1 MNQDTVVVVGAG
13 FGGLAAA
20 IRLRAMGH
28 RVVVLEAT
36 DQAGGRARVLQ
47 SAGFQFDAGP
57 TVVTAPYL
65 FEELFSLAGYDA
77 HDFYELLPVDP
88 FYRVAFADG
97 SHFNYVGDQ
106 ERLIAQIASFNPKD
120 VDGYL
125 KLAEQSR
132 RIFEVGY
139 ARLADKPFSNLSDMV
154 RIVPEMIRLESYRGL
169 YPMVSR
175 YLKDERLRQA
185 FSFQPLLIGGNPF
198 RVPAIYLLIHWV
210 ERRWGIHYP
219 KGGAGRLVQAMV
231 ELLEKL
237 GVEVRLNSPVSEIEV
252 EANRV
257 RAVVLEN
264 GERLPCLF
272 AVCNADPSVV
282 YTKLLHRQ
290 ARDAG
295 MERSVARRAHSMSL
309 FVVYFATRRRY
320 PDLAHHTIIM
330 GPRYRELLRDIFDKK
345 ILADDFSLYLHRPG
359 CTDPDCAPAGHDLF
373 YALSPVP
380 NLQSGLDWS
389 RLAAP
394 YQERIFDALEQSW
407 LPGLRDNLVTSCSI
421 DPRYFE
427 RTLRSYAGAAFGL
440 EPRLSQSAYFR
451 YHNQSKEFGGLYFVG
466 AGVHPGA
473 GLPGVLSS
481 AKVLEK
487 LVPRPSRPLSLPEK
501 ALSRSELGDRRDDV
515 ALSGGV

>member
-1 MNQDTVVVVGAG
+1 MHQDTVIVVGAG

-28 RVVVLEAT
+28 RVLVLEAT

-47 SAGFQFDAGP
+47 SAGFRFDAGP

-65 FEELFSLAGYDA
+65 FEELFSLAGYLAD
-77 HDFYELLPVDP
+77 DFYQLLPVDP
-88 FYRVAFADG
+88 YYRVAFADG
-97 SHFNYVGDQ
+97 SHFDYVGDQ

-139 ARLADKPFSNLSDMV
+139 ARLADQPFNSVLDMV
-154 RIVPEMIRLESYRGL
+154 RIVPEMVRLESYRAL
-169 YPMVSR
+169 YPIVSR

-210 ERRWGIHYP
+210 ERRWGIYYP
-219 KGGAGRLVQAMV
+219 KGGAGMLVQAMV

-237 GVEVRLNSPVSEIEV
+237 GVEVRLNSPVAEIEV
-252 EANRV
+252 EAHRV

-272 AVCNADPSVV
+272 AVCNADPSMV
-282 YTKLLHRQ
+282 YTKLLRPQ
-290 ARDAG
+290 SRDTG

-309 FVVYFATRRRY
+309 FVVYFATKRRY

-330 GPRYRELLRDIFDKK
+330 GPRYRELLRDIFDRK
-345 ILADDFSLYLHRPG
+345 ILADDFSLYLHRPSH
-359 CTDPDCAPAGHDLF
+359 TDPDCVPADHDVF

-389 RLAAP
+389 KLAVP
-394 YQERIFDALEQSW
+394 YRERIFDALQQSW
-407 LPGLRDNLVTSCSI
+407 LPDLRDNLVTSLSI
-421 DPRYFE
+421 DPRYFAQ
-427 RTLRSYAGAAFGL
+427 TLRSYAGAAFGL

-451 YHNQSKEFGGLYFVG
+451 YHNQSKQYGGLYFVG

-487 LVPRPSRPLSLPEK
+487 LVPRPSRPLSMPDK
-501 ALSRSELGDRRDDV
+501 ALARSTLRDQREEA
-515 ALSGGV
+515 ALSGSI

>member
-47 SAGFQFDAGP
+47 SGGFRFDAGP

-65 FEELFSLAGYDA
+65 FEELFSLAGYNPD
-77 HDFYELLPVDP
+77 DFYQLLPVDP
-88 FYRVAFADG
+88 YYRVGFADG
-97 SHFNYVGDQ
+97 SHFDYVGDQ
-106 ERLIAQIASFNPKD
+106 ERLIAQIAAFNPKD

-125 KLAEQSR
+125 KLAEQAR

-139 ARLADKPFSNLSDMV
+139 VRLADQPFGSLFDMV

-169 YPMVSR
+169 YPIVSR

-198 RVPAIYLLIHWV
+198 RVPSIYLLIHWV
-210 ERRWGIHYP
+210 ERRWGIYYP
-219 KGGAGRLVQAMV
+219 KGGAAMLVRAMV

-237 GVEVRLNSPVSEIEV
+237 GVEVRTNSPVAGIEV

-264 GERLPCLF
+264 GERIPCLF

-282 YTKLLHRQ
+282 YTKMLGPRS
-290 ARDAG
+290 RDAG
-295 MERSVARRAHSMSL
+295 MEKSVAQRAHSMSL
-309 FVVYFATRRRY
+309 FVVYFATKRRY
-320 PDLAHHTIIM
+320 RDLAHHTIIM
-330 GPRYRELLRDIFDKK
+330 GPRYRELLRDIFDRK
-345 ILADDFSLYLHRPG
+345 ILADDFSLYLHRPT

-389 RLAAP
+389 KLAAP
-394 YQERIFDALEQSW
+394 YQERIFDALEQRW
-407 LPGLRDNLVTSCSI
+407 LPDLRNNLVTSMSI
-421 DPRYFE
+421 DPRYFKH
-427 RTLRSYAGAAFGL
+427 TLRSYAGAAFGL

-451 YHNQSKEFGGLYFVG
+451 YHNQSKEFEGLYFVG

-487 LVPRPSRPLSLPEK
+487 LVPRPSRPLSIPDK
-501 ALSRSELGDRRDDV
+501 ALPRSERREQRQDA
-515 ALSGGV
+515 AL